1 MCIVQCNQ
9 FSTVLSKVNCLNEK
23 VGYFNTPVYNNCVL
37 NQTQED
43 FLTCKLPDGFTLSPW
58 SFGFNILSC
67 GPQYTNFHTDWEDPT
82 DAFITLHGTGKKI
95 RIFLP
100 PGEFA
105 ALYERPTEN
114 PENLLTHLKDIKQ
127 KRSYCVQ
134 LPGDTVYL
142 PFGQFQSSSNNC
154 GKFNCPVQL
163 ISNNFEAPENEY
175 SAWSIIIVLV
185 PMIVLMG
192 IFINLL
198 RGRWRR
204 LN

>member
-1 MCIVQCNQ
+1 MRQSNNKKQ
-9 FSTVLSKVNCLNEK
+9 HREASTTVASRPSPKGVTARSEQQ
-23 VGYFNTPVYNNCVL
+23 TPVYNNCVL

-95 RIFLP
+95 WIFLP

-114 PENLLTHLKDIKQ
+114 PENLLTHLKDKS
-127 KRSYCVQ
+127 KNGHCVQ

-142 PFGQFQSSSNNC
+142 PFGQFHLVVTIAESSIAR
-154 GKFNCPVQL
+154 FN
-163 ISNNFEAPENEY
+163 
-175 SAWSIIIVLV
+175 
-185 PMIVLMG
+185 
-192 IFINLL
+192 
-198 RGRWRR
+198 
-204 LN
+204 

>member
-1 MCIVQCNQ
+1 MYSAIK
-9 FSTVLSKVNCLNEK
+9 FSTVLSKFNCLEEK

-67 GPQYTNFHTDWEDPT
+67 GPQYTNFHTDGEDPT
-82 DAFITLHGTGKKI
+82 EAFITLHGTVKKI
-95 RIFLP
+95 WIFLP

-142 PFGQFQSSSNNC
+142 PFGQFHLVVTIAESTIAR
-154 GKFNCPVQL
+154 FN
-163 ISNNFEAPENEY
+163 
-175 SAWSIIIVLV
+175 
-185 PMIVLMG
+185 
-192 IFINLL
+192 
-198 RGRWRR
+198 
-204 LN
+204 